1 MCNISMFSWTI
12 WTPFFGNNSSYIGG
26 KYDEDIGNWFYFDCH
41 LMGCLKIYLNI
52 WILKIN
58 K

>member
-26 KYDEDIGNWFYFDCH
+26 KYDEDIGN
-41 LMGCLKIYLNI
+41 
-52 WILKIN
+52 
-58 K
+58 